1 MWVVK
6 RKGRW
11 EGRRK
16 IIGQKKNELIVA
28 LYVWFWYLKIDYHPL
43 VGLPKNKSI
52 IICEFIVLP
61 NKRWV
66 CPASRRGANKKPTK
80 KIDEIGRWEG
90 GRKKIQRKITD
101 ELFTNCFIRSRD

>member
-1 MWVVK
+1 MWAVK

-43 VGLPKNKSI
+43 VGLPKKESI
-52 IICEFIVLP
+52 TICEFIVLP

-66 CPASRRGANKKPTK
+66 CPASGRGANKKPTK
-80 KIDEIGRWEG
+80 LGGGIVTAGELGGEREDGKNQGRW
-90 GRKKIQRKITD
+90 D
-101 ELFTNCFIRSRD
+101 EN

>member
-1 MWVVK
+1 MWAVK

-11 EGRRK
+11 EGRQKYPVR
-16 IIGQKKNELIVA
+16 KKNELIVA

-43 VGLPKNKSI
+43 VGLPKKKSMT
-52 IICEFIVLP
+52 ICEFIVLP

-80 KIDEIGRWEG
+80 K
-90 GRKKIQRKITD
+90 
-101 ELFTNCFIRSRD
+101 N

>member
-1 MWVVK
+1 MWKVK

-16 IIGQKKNELIVA
+16 ITGQEKNELIVA

-43 VGLPKNKSI
+43 VGLPKKKSI

-66 CPASRRGANKKPTK
+66 CPASVRGRIKNRRKKP
-80 KIDEIGRWEG
+80 DETGMWDRYCGGIGRWEG
-90 GRKKIQRKITD
+90 GRKNPKESGTKI
-101 ELFTNCFIRSRD
+101 N